1 MKKETIIKIVVSI
14 IVFATV
20 ILLEVFGL
28 SFMKNYKILFCNS
41 NQSIDIKDELAQIT
55 GALPNTGTYS
65 VKMVTSNDEKINI
78 YYMYDGQINNYEVE
92 NTNLP
97 TGSVI
102 YTFIGNNSIEGQTL
116 YYSIIITTTI
126 LLAII
131 ITYVFITK
139 KTVKGI
145 IKIGY
150 FLLSIS
156 VLTFLLCIIP
166 LLSKNHGGGIYYY
179 SIVLGSFL
187 IGLLYGYKNKA
198 FFIPTILMFPIYIVA
213 TWLNYRNGMLWIDE
227 FGGYLF
233 LNFIGALTGRI
244 LEKNKG
250 IKKKHIVLYAIIT
263 ILLLISSFAGKIMP
277 RTLTALISDC
287 CKLSLWGIVF
297 SLIVFIIY
305 IVIKKVKDVTS
316 KTKEA
321 STLEKTQQ
329 GINNADTKNSQQD
342 VDNAKAKKH
351 TSKSNVIKTILEL
364 VIVITLIAVS
374 IGANIYY
381 LRPHNNVEAILNDLP
396 SVVSERYYRIIEN
409 TVYVT
414 TDFGENWIE
423 VPAQFSNIYMT
434 DKEFADDSYYLGE
447 NKIIFENNNG
457 QFISLIYS
465 DDNGATWQNGLIAET
480 SGYIVYMNFFNKNN
494 GIAMVCT
501 STELGQREHLRAS
514 ITYDGGKTW
523 TTQKGEKS
531 RIRINRGAKIEFT
544 SINDGRIENISYD
557 GTKTVYVT
565 NDAGKTWKQEK
576 KY

>member
-28 SFMKNYKILFCNS
+28 NFLKNYKILFCNS
-41 NQSIDIKDELAQIT
+41 NQSIDIKDELAQVT

-65 VKMVTSNDEKINI
+65 VKMVTLNDEKINI

-131 ITYVFITK
+131 ITYVFIVK

-179 SIVLGSFL
+179 SIILGSFL

-198 FFIPTILMFPIYIVA
+198 FFIPTILMFPIYITA
-213 TWLNYRNGMLWIDE
+213 TWLNYRNGMLWIDD
-227 FGGYLF
+227 FCGFVF

-263 ILLLISSFAGKIMP
+263 ILLLIGSFAGKIMP

-305 IVIKKVKDVTS
+305 IVIKKVKDSVTS

-321 STLEKTQQ
+321 STLERPQQ
-329 GINNADTKNSQQD
+329 DINNADTKNPRQDINNADTKNSQQD

-351 TSKSNVIKTILEL
+351 TSKSNVIKTI
-364 VIVITLIAVS
+364 
-374 IGANIYY
+374 
-381 LRPHNNVEAILNDLP
+381 
-396 SVVSERYYRIIEN
+396 
-409 TVYVT
+409 
-414 TDFGENWIE
+414 IE

-544 SINDGRIENISYD
+544 SINDGTIENISYD

-565 NDAGKTWKQEK
+565 NDAGKTWKEE
-576 KY
+576 

>member
-1 MKKETIIKIVVSI
+1 MKKETIIKIVVST
-14 IVFATV
+14 IVFISI
-20 ILLEVFGL
+20 ILLEIFGL
-28 SFMKNYKILFCNS
+28 AFLKNYKILFCSS
-41 NQSIDIKDELAQIT
+41 NQSIDIKDELAQVT
-55 GALPNTGTYS
+55 GALPSTGTYS
-65 VKMVTSNDEKINI
+65 VKMVTLNDEKINI
-78 YYMYDGQINNYEVE
+78 YYMYDGQINNYESE

-97 TGSVI
+97 TGSII

-116 YYSIIITTTI
+116 YYSIIISTAI

-131 ITYVFITK
+131 ITYIFISK
-139 KTVKGI
+139 KTARGI
-145 IKIGY
+145 IKLVY
-150 FLLSIS
+150 FILSIS
-156 VLTFLLCIIP
+156 VLIFLLCIVP
-166 LLSKNHGGGIYYY
+166 LLSKNNGGGIYYY
-179 SIVLGSFL
+179 SIVIGSFL

-213 TWLNYRNGMLWIDE
+213 TWLNYRNGMLWIDD
-227 FGGYLF
+227 FCGFVF

-244 LEKNKG
+244 LEKNKEK
-250 IKKKHIVLYAIIT
+250 KKKHIIFYGIIT
-263 ILLLISSFAGKIMP
+263 ILLFIGKFAGKIVP

-287 CKLSLWGIVF
+287 CELGLLGIVF
-297 SLIVFIIY
+297 SLIAFILY
-305 IVIKKVKDVTS
+305 IVIKKIKDNIVKLI
-316 KTKEA
+316 A
-321 STLEKTQQ
+321 SNNITDSEEK
-329 GINNADTKNSQQD
+329 NEQQD
-342 VDNAKAKKH
+342 VTKVKTGKA
-351 TSKSNVIKTILEL
+351 NIIKTIVEL
-364 VIVITLIAVS
+364 VIVIILIAVS

-423 VPAQFSNIYMT
+423 VPAEFSNIYMT

-465 DDNGATWQNGLIAET
+465 DDNGATWQNGLISET

-501 STELGQREHLRAS
+501 STELGQREHLQAS

-523 TTQKGEKS
+523 TTQKGDNS
-531 RIRINRGAKIEFT
+531 MIRINRGADIEFT

-565 NDAGKTWKQEK
+565 NDAGKTWKEE
-576 KY
+576 

>member
-1 MKKETIIKIVVSI
+1 MKKETIIKIVVST
-14 IVFATV
+14 IVFISI
-20 ILLEVFGL
+20 ILLEIFGL
-28 SFMKNYKILFCNS
+28 AFLKNYKILFCSS
-41 NQSIDIKDELAQIT
+41 NQSIDIKDELAQVT
-55 GALPNTGTYS
+55 GALPSTGTYS
-65 VKMVTSNDEKINI
+65 VKIVTLNDEKINI
-78 YYMYDGQINNYEVE
+78 YYMYDGQINNYESE

-116 YYSIIITTTI
+116 YYSIIISTAI

-131 ITYVFITK
+131 ITYIFISK
-139 KTVKGI
+139 KTARGI
-145 IKIGY
+145 IKLVY
-150 FLLSIS
+150 FILSIS
-156 VLTFLLCIIP
+156 VLIFLLCIVP
-166 LLSKNHGGGIYYY
+166 LLSKNNGGGIYYY
-179 SIVLGSFL
+179 SIVIGSFL

-213 TWLNYRNGMLWIDE
+213 TWLNYRNGMLWIDD
-227 FGGYLF
+227 FCGFVF

-250 IKKKHIVLYAIIT
+250 IKKKHIIFYGIIT
-263 ILLLISSFAGKIMP
+263 ILLFIGKFAGKIVP

-287 CKLSLWGIVF
+287 CELGLLGIVF
-297 SLIVFIIY
+297 SLIAFILY
-305 IVIKKVKDVTS
+305 IVIKKIKDNIVKLIASNNITDS
-316 KTKEA
+316 EA
-321 STLEKTQQ
+321 
-329 GINNADTKNSQQD
+329 KNEQQD
-342 VDNAKAKKH
+342 VTKVK
-351 TSKSNVIKTILEL
+351 TSKSNIIKTIVEL
-364 VIVITLIAVS
+364 VIVIILIAVS
-374 IGANIYY
+374 IGVNIYY
-381 LRPHNNVEAILNDLP
+381 LRPHNNVETILNDLP
-396 SVVSERYYRIIEN
+396 SIVSERYYRIIEN
-409 TVYVT
+409 KVYVT

-523 TTQKGEKS
+523 TTQKGDNS
-531 RIRINRGAKIEFT
+531 MIRINRGADIEFT

-565 NDAGKTWKQEK
+565 NDAGKTWKEE
-576 KY
+576 